1 MKWELKEEEIL
12 VKFYL
17 KHVNDWKN
25 NIDELMIELTKNGF
39 ENREKNSARM
49 RVSNVAYLHTGNG
62 LSNASKQTK
71 EVYNRLK

>member
-1 MKWELKEEEIL
+1 MKWELKKEEIL

-39 ENREKNSARM
+39 ENRDKNSARM